1 MPRIAPRMAVGVAI
15 VLGMLALTAL
25 GVAWSGW
32 RRGTDPLTRGSA
44 AYAEHDW
51 SQAADLARR
60 RLKAVPG
67 DVEALRLLARAT
79 ARLGRDAQANA
90 MFARLGTDAL
100 QAEDLLLLAKGLDRA
115 GQKEAAGRLWE
126 KALRLEPDHA
136 ETIEQLVIR
145 ETAQNHLAEAAKLA
159 ERLAR
164 QPGWE
169 FRGELDLGALLA
181 EMSDPAGSAS
191 VLRRALGRPEAA
203 GLDRPTSL
211 AIAISWPAR
220 CCKPA
225 GPARPGTSS
234 GGSSAPGRILRPH
247 GC

>member
-1 MPRIAPRMAVGVAI
+1 MPRIARRVGIGLAV
-15 VLGMLALTAL
+15 VLAMLALAAL

-32 RRGTDPLTRGSA
+32 RRGTDLLTRGSA
-44 AYAEHDW
+44 AYAERDW
-51 SQAADLARR
+51 GRAADLARR

-90 MFARLGTDAL
+90 MFARLGSGAL
-100 QAEDLLLLAKGLDRA
+100 QAEDLFLLARGLDRA
-115 GQKEAAGRLWE
+115 GQKEAAERLWE

-136 ETIEQLVIR
+136 ETLEQLVIR
-145 ETAQNHLAEAAKLA
+145 DTAQNRLAEAAKLA

-181 EMSDPAGSAS
+181 ELSDPAGAAA
-191 VLRRALGRPEAA
+191 VLRRASDGRK
-203 GLDRPTSL
+203 RPGSIGRCQRDT
-211 AIAISWPAR
+211 ATCWPAR

-225 GPARPGTSS
+225 GPARPGTSC
-234 GGSSAPGRILRPH
+234 GRSSPPGPILRPP